1 MKQVAKRRRREGKTN
16 YSKRIMLLK
25 SERPR
30 MVFRKTNK
38 YIISQYVESHDAQ
51 DKVIFGVDSRELL
64 KHGWSEEAKGSLKS
78 VTASYLTGYLV
89 GKKIKNQN
97 LKEPIVDFGM
107 FKIIY
112 KGRLFAFLKGL
123 IDAGLNI
130 DCKEKALPE
139 DERVKGQHLKN
150 KVDFDKIKS
159 SIDKVKNNE

>member
-30 MVFRKTNK
+30 IVFRRTNK
-38 YIISQYVESHDAQ
+38 YIIGQYVESHDAQ
-51 DKVIFGVDSRELL
+51 DKVVFGVDSRELL
-64 KHGWSEEAKGSLKS
+64 NHGWPEEAKGSLKS

-89 GKKIKNQN
+89 GKKVKDKE
-97 LKEPIVDFGM
+97 LEEPIVDFGM

-130 DCKEKALPE
+130 ECKEEALPE
-139 DERVKGQHLKN
+139 DERVQGQHLKN
-150 KVDFDKIKS
+150 KIDFNKIKS
-159 SIDKVKNNE
+159 SIDNIKE